1 MTAPTETPTGS
12 RLRAAASD
20 YTTEAMDATNHALES
35 TRQFANQ
42 ALEKAG
48 EKVRDLRYG
57 AKDLASKGM
66 STVNEASAAAQK
78 QLGQYAQATTR
89 YVSEQPVK
97 SALIAAA
104 VGAGVAALILA
115 LRRSRDRDY

>member
-1 MTAPTETPTGS
+1 MNTHS
-12 RLRAAASD
+12 KSLRAGASGYAD
-20 YTTEAMDATNHALES
+20 EALGATGQALES

-42 ALEKAG
+42 AIEKAG

-57 AKDLASKGM
+57 AKELANKGVT
-66 STVNEASAAAQK
+66 TVSEATSAAQK
-78 QLGQYAQATTR
+78 QLGQYAQATGR

-104 VGAGVAALILA
+104 IGAAVAALILA
-115 LRRSRDRDY
+115 YRRNGDRRY